1 MILNMKKWLLVLGMI
16 TCIFGVSLSAEAAET
31 TAAVP
36 EVSEDQVAAY
46 GDQLV
51 ESIATVCAQNQQSQ
65 YASNPVIA
73 AALDSWTVAL
83 EDMGSYVKILEHTAE
98 LTADGAVAN
107 VKVEGTKSDAM
118 VKIVMDETYNL
129 VSITTTPISPVGEWA
144 KTGTIVVLVALGA
157 VFVVF
162 LIVGFAKSRSGFVPK
177 IKAAFTDQ
185 PETGR
190 QPDNAIAQIVS
201 KEEYFDDRELVAA
214 IAAAIAAS
222 SGASSTDGFVVRS
235 IRKRRVY

>member
-1 MILNMKKWLLVLGMI
+1 MKKWLLVLGMI

-36 EVSEDQVAAY
+36 EVSEEEVLAY

-51 ESIATVCAQNQQSQ
+51 ESIATVCAQNMQSQ
-65 YASNPVIA
+65 YASNAVIA

-83 EDMGSYVKILEHTAE
+83 EDMGSYVKIVEHTAD
-98 LTADGAVAN
+98 LTGNGAVAN

-118 VKIVMDETYNL
+118 VEIVMDETYNL
-129 VSITTTPISPVGEWA
+129 VSITTTPISPVGEWV
-144 KTGTIVVLVALGA
+144 KTGAIIVLAVLGVAFIVLVLA
-157 VFVVF
+157 
-162 LIVGFAKSRSGFVPK
+162 GFAKSRSGFVPK

-185 PETGR
+185 PEADR
-190 QPDNAIAQIVS
+190 QPDNAIAQIMR
-201 KEEYFDDRELVAA
+201 KEEYYDDRELVAA